1 MKTIYLLLS
10 DSDGTTSSLD
20 RPFGVAVT
28 TEEEAKRFVKE
39 ANFGYTHSYEKI
51 TIFDNKDDAIKFYS
65 KNSRHSIKSSP

>member
-10 DSDGTTSSLD
+10 DGDGTTFSVD

-39 ANFGYTHSYEKI
+39 GKFGYTRSYEKI

-65 KNSRHSIKSSP
+65 KKTLDFL